1 MINKILLAFLF
12 LFSAVHLVQA
22 QCPSSEYAIA
32 TSFPANIN
40 NTNQVLGAPNNIYTV
55 FGPNSQLVVQLDN
68 PVLAGTQ
75 ITIRLRRD
83 SNNAGLLIYSSDQQ
97 TTGYNNLVQFNSTN
111 TPQGT
116 TVDVTYTA
124 SRTIEYILIR
134 GNSGNGNTFS
144 VDAISYC
151 SLNLNIGNTTVAEEV
166 GNAVVDVTYGGG
178 NTSPFTVNYATA
190 DGSAINGLDYT
201 NTSGTL
207 SFSGVSGQT
216 RQITVTIINDDYGES
231 TENFVINF
239 SNVSVGYTVNPVS
252 TSIAITDTDVP
263 IPNNAPLVLTDEF
276 NGYYD
281 YSTTGGSLRSN
292 TNDIDPCSITTTS
305 SNTLLSPIP
314 AGAVIDK
321 AYLYWSHSSQ
331 VPDDNVVFEGANV
344 KASKIYGSALS
355 FNGNNLQFFGYVADV
370 TSIVTSISS
379 PSTNVFDFSG
389 LSIDNGGAYCTTST
403 VLGGWSLMV
412 FYQEPS
418 LPAVTINLYEGYNG
432 DSGANYPSGMATS
445 SFTLSGFYSIG
456 SLGAK
461 TTILS
466 WEGDDTLA
474 NNESL
479 VFSTPSSP
487 NNILNGDGDNDGIT
501 KNNPFNSTIY
511 DNTVLPVVNNTTS
524 YGLDLD
530 TFDVSAYIGVAET
543 SATTTVNVGQDYVI
557 MNAVLLK
564 VPSNI
569 ITGHVFEDVNYGGG
583 DGRSLVASSGE
594 IVEGATVELYDASNT
609 LIRTSITDDQG
620 QYVFGGMANGNY
632 QVRVVDATVK
642 STRDNGATCSE
653 CLGIST
659 YRTNY
664 GALTGFSPVNEVGGS
679 NPSIPDAAVGSLT
692 NSNTVVNVAIANEG
706 IVGLNFGF
714 NFNTIVNTNDEGQ
727 GSLQQFIVNS
737 NALGNTGLDI
747 EANSIFDPIA
757 GEDISIFMI
766 PPAGD
771 AQGRVAD
778 TNYASGR
785 FDIFILNTSTLPI
798 ITDDATSIDG
808 RTQTA
813 YSGNTNTGT
822 TGLGGSTVGVSA
834 ITLPNYDNPEIQIH
848 RNAGD
853 VIRIAAQNT
862 TIRNVSVYANNNAG
876 IRLNSGSALVT
887 NNLIGVNAL
896 GNNSGN
902 IDFGVEVVG
911 GEIVISDNYIA
922 TTSDAGILINGGT
935 GTLIQGNHIT
945 ENGTAACF
953 DNIKIQNGSGI
964 TIAGNLIE
972 KAGAI
977 GIDADGYAGNLMI
990 NENTILTS
998 GQNGGLC
1005 AGFVAN
1011 AGIKLDGNNS
1021 TISKNIIA
1029 SNGGSGIVVSG
1040 GTTSGNLI
1048 SQNSIYANGTSSP
1061 ALGID
1066 LDQSDALGDGV
1077 TLNDSGDSDSGPN
1090 GLLNFPIISGAFM
1103 SGGNLVVEGWSRP
1116 GATIEIFLTDV
1127 NQGTATEGDNQL
1139 GLSTDYGEGQVYIGT
1154 VTEGS
1159 AADLFSMVTPYT
1171 DLDNNTDNTNKFK
1184 FSIPMSI
1191 PINVGNY
1198 ITSTATLSNSTSE
1211 FSPFSMIESYTV
1223 ITNRR
1228 ITYRIKKN

>member
-1 MINKILLAFLF
+1 M
-12 LFSAVHLVQA
+12 FSAVHLVQA
-22 QCPSSEYAIA
+22 QCPNTEYAVA
-32 TSFPANIN
+32 TSFPANIT
-40 NTNQVLGAPNNIYTV
+40 NTNQILGAPNNSYTV
-55 FGPNSQLVVQLDN
+55 FGSNAQLVVHLDN
-68 PVLAGTQ
+68 PVAAGTQ

-83 SNNAGLLIYSSDQQ
+83 SKNARLLVSNSDQEG
-97 TTGYNNLVQFNSTN
+97 TGYNNGVQYSSTN
-111 TPQGT
+111 TPEGT
-116 TVDVTYTA
+116 AVDVTYTT
-124 SRTIEYILIR
+124 SRTTGYLLFEDE
-134 GNSGNGNTFS
+134 SGNGNNSFS

-151 SLNLNIGNTTVAEEV
+151 SLSLNIGNTTVAEEV
-166 GNAVVDVTYGGG
+166 GNAIIEVTYTGA
-178 NTSPFTVNYATA
+178 NTSAFTVNYATA
-190 DGSAINGLDYT
+190 DGSALNGLDYT

-216 RQITVTIINDDYGES
+216 RQITVPIINDDYGES

-239 SNVSVGYTVNPVS
+239 SNVSGGYSVNPVS
-252 TSIAITDTDVP
+252 TSISITDTDVP

-292 TNDIDPCSITTTS
+292 TNDIDPCSINTAS

-314 AGAVIDK
+314 TGAVIDK

-331 VPDDNVVFEGANV
+331 VPDDNVVFEGVNV
-344 KASKIYGSALS
+344 KASKIYGSALN
-355 FNGNNLQFFGYVADV
+355 FNGDNLQFYGYVADV
-370 TSIVTSISS
+370 TSIVTGIAS

-389 LSIDNGGAYCTTST
+389 LIIDNGGAYCATST
-403 VLGGWSLMV
+403 VLGGWSMMV

-418 LPAVTINLYEGYNG
+418 LPAVTINLYEGYDG
-432 DSGANYPSGMATS
+432 DSGANYPSGSATS

-466 WEGDDTLA
+466 WEGDKTLFD
-474 NNESL
+474 NESL
-479 VFSTPSSP
+479 IFSTPSSP
-487 NNILNGDGDNDGIT
+487 NNPLVNDGDNDGTI
-501 KNNPFNSTIY
+501 KSNPFNSTIF
-511 DNTVLPVVNNTTS
+511 DNTVLPAVNNTTS

-530 TFDVSAYIGVAET
+530 TFDVSTYISVGET

-594 IVEGATVELYDASNT
+594 IVEGAILELYDASNT

-642 STRDNGATCSE
+642 STRDNGATCSA
-653 CLGIST
+653 CLGVST
-659 YRTNY
+659 YSTDY
-664 GALTGFSPVNEVGGS
+664 ATLTGFTPINEVGGS
-679 NPSIPDAAVGSLT
+679 NPSFPDAAVGSLT
-692 NSNTVVNVAIANEG
+692 NANTVSNVAIANEG
-706 IVGLNFGF
+706 IVGLNFGY
-714 NFNTIVNTNDEGQ
+714 NFNTIVNTNNDGQ
-727 GSLQQFIVNS
+727 GSLDQFIVNS

-757 GEDISIFMI
+757 GEDVSIFMI
-766 PPAGD
+766 PPSGD

-785 FDIFILNTSTLPI
+785 FDIFISNTSTLPI
-798 ITDDATSIDG
+798 ITDDTTSIDG

-822 TGLGGSTVGVSA
+822 TGLGGTTVGVSA
-834 ITLPNYDNPEIQIH
+834 ITLPSYDNPEIQIQ

-853 VIRIAAQNT
+853 VIRITAQNT

-876 IRLNSGSALVT
+876 IRISSGSALVT

-902 IDFGVEVVG
+902 INYGVEVVG
-911 GEIVISDNYIA
+911 GEIVISENYIA
-922 TTSDAGILINGGT
+922 TASDAGILINGGT
-935 GTLIQGNHIT
+935 STLIQGNQIT
-945 ENGTAACF
+945 ENGTLECF
-953 DNIKIQNGSGI
+953 DNITIQNGSGI
-964 TIAGNLIE
+964 TITGNLIE

-977 GIDADGYAGNLMI
+977 GIDADGHAGNLMI

-1005 AGFVAN
+1005 AGVIAN

-1029 SNGGSGIVVSG
+1029 SNGGSGIIVSG

-1048 SQNSIYANGTSSP
+1048 SQNSIYANGTASP

-1066 LDQSDALGDGV
+1066 LDLSDALGDGV
-1077 TLNDSGDSDSGPN
+1077 TLNDSGDSDIGPN

-1139 GLSTDYGEGQVYIGT
+1139 GLSTDYGEGQVYVGT

-1159 AADLFSMVTPYT
+1159 GADLFSMVTPYT

-1184 FSIPMSI
+1184 FVIPMSL

-1211 FSPFSMIESYTV
+1211 FSPFSIIENYTV